1 MIKSMKKKLLKNKLV
16 YVGTHRHQESACE
29 SQQWRLF

>member
-1 MIKSMKKKLLKNKLV
+1 MKKKLLKNKSV

-29 SQQWRLF
+29 CQQCRLL